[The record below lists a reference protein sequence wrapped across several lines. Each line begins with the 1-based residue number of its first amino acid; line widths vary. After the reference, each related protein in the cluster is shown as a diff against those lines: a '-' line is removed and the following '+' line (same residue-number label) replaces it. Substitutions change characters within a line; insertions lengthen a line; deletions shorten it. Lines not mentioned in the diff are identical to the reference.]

1 MFNPFCILV
10 SEEKETSNGIWIYYK
25 SSMRNSHCFLTHF
38 VVACL
43 EKRHMG
49 EFARLHHVFSI
60 HIPKKQSPS
69 PPTWPRARVMTD
81 PPEVRILQGIFARV
95 NSSAK
100 KCSRTDSAPLFRR
113 QNDAKCLR
121 ALGKKVDVVW
131 MVVPKVCLQVDQL
144 GVWTQFE
151 KPQNP
156 VTAFQ
161 LQLSVPTLSPPCGS
175 LAEIFLEAE
184 AWQRRGPA
192 NSKRFQVDGATCHG
206 HLSDG
211 LTTSRT
217 TFWQCHHW
225 VCIHQYPSYFIQ
237 NSTPKTKISCQRIV
251 SLFPQK
257 AGNLMVSVSPTEATM
272 PRQWQVHLECPSTC
286 AHTPQVWI
294 TSVREPNR
302 GGVVKCPIWYD
313 LNISKHYRL
322 WVG

>member
-1 MFNPFCILV
+1 
-10 SEEKETSNGIWIYYK
+10 
-25 SSMRNSHCFLTHF
+25 MRNLHCFLTHF
-38 VVACL
+38 VVAWL

-60 HIPKKQSPS
+60 HIQKNSHLHHLRDLGPGSWLTPRKCWYSKVFSP
-69 PPTWPRARVMTD
+69 
-81 PPEVRILQGIFARV
+81 ELV

-100 KCSRTDSAPLFRR
+100 KCSRTDSWCFSSSWWLRNWQRATV
-113 QNDAKCLR
+113 QAAKCLR

-313 LNISKHYRL
+313 LNISKHYQL